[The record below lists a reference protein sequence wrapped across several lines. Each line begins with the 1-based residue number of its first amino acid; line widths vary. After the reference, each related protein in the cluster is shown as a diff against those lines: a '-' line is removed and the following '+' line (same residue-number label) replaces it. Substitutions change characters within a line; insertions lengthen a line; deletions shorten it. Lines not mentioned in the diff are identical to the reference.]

1 VRHMHQ
7 HRATSP
13 WPRGNHQLKA
23 LHRQHKYTWEQI
35 GKRMH
40 LSTSTVKMQGKR
52 LGLDNSDITNATRTE
67 ALQRPA
73 PPALPMTALRDN
85 KGMLPRGIP
94 TLPPLPSLLMPM
106 PQVMQW

>member
-1 VRHMHQ
+1 MRHTRTH
-7 HRATSP
+7 SP

-23 LHRQHKYTWEQI
+23 LHRQHRYTWEEI

-40 LSTSTVKMQGKR
+40 LSTATVKMQGKR
-52 LGLDNSDITNATRTE
+52 LGLDNSDIVNPTQTA
-67 ALQRPA
+67 AQQRPA
-73 PPALPMTALRDN
+73 PRALPLAALRDN
-85 KGMLPRGIP
+85 RGMLPRGIP